1 MTLWGWLFRLLLCP
15 GLLASLVAGLVARGA
30 SLWLGARLGRR
41 PAGPLWQPLTDIVH
55 LAGREPVAGPG
66 GQPVLVAAAGLCA
79 LVSAVWA
86 TGMLPW
92 PRWPWAGEALPGGLF
107 VYLFLLAVPP
117 LMRLLAA
124 GFSASPAAALGARR
138 LAPLELAR
146 LLPLVVAG
154 ATLPLFT
161 GQVSLAYAGPLTAWS
176 APLGL
181 AVVALLLAT
190 LPWALWDREEA
201 DGLLAAVGG
210 RLLALFRAAESLELA
225 AHMGLVAVVLRAS
238 GLYPP
243 GDDVLVLPV
252 AWVLTVAVLAS
263 FEAGGRRVLVP
274 EVAQRYTRWV
284 FPVALAVA
292 VLGWWLGR

>member
-1 MTLWGWLFRLLLCP
+1 MTLLGRLLQYAFCP
-15 GLLASLVAGLVARGA
+15 GLLSALAAGLLARAVG
-30 SLWLGARLGRR
+30 SWLGARLGHR
-41 PAGPLWQPLTDIVH
+41 PARPFWQPLTDIVH

-66 GQPVLVAAAGLCA
+66 GRPALVAAAGLCA
-79 LVSAVWA
+79 LAGAAWA
-86 TGMLPW
+86 SGMLPW

-107 VYLFLLAVPP
+107 VYLSLLAVPP

-154 ATLPLFT
+154 AALPLFT
-161 GQVSLAYAGPLTAWS
+161 GQISLAYAGPLTAWS

-190 LPWALWDREEA
+190 LPWVLWDRDEA

-243 GDDVLVLPV
+243 GNDVLVLPA

-274 EVAQRYTRWV
+274 EAVSYTHLTLPTIYSV
-284 FPVALAVA
+284 
-292 VLGWWLGR
+292 